1 MMKLSNSPK
10 PRSRSWWVVMLCASL
25 AMGVYVAFDILD
37 LDGSTSRDLG
47 PGTAIAAEPAFVEAE
62 RLLHQASATPETPR
76 PIYLSPN
83 SGLVPES
90 PSVSPKAT
98 AVTFAP
104 SVLTVRPPL
113 NRCQELSSASSPA
126 DDPA

>member
-1 MMKLSNSPK
+1 MKPNNLRK
-10 PRSRSWWVVMLCASL
+10 PRSRSWWVVILCASL
-25 AMGVYVAFDILD
+25 AMGAYIVFDILD

-47 PGTAIAAEPAFVEAE
+47 PGTAFAAEPAFVEAE
-62 RLLHQASATPETPR
+62 RLLHRASATPQTPR
-76 PIYLSPN
+76 SIYLSAN

-90 PSVSPKAT
+90 PSISPKAT
-98 AVTFAP
+98 AITFAP

-113 NRCQELSSASSPA
+113 NRCQELSSASSLA